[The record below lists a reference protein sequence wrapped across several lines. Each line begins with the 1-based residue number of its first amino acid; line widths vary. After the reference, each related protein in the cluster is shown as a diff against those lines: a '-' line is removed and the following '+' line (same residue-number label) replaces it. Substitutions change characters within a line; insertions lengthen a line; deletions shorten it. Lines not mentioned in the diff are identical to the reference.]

1 MSEDAAYAAAKAGQV
16 DVAHTAPAYTVN
28 PIKGYNILAFNSV
41 DIRGLNLPAIPAG
54 KQTPARKNGETYL
67 AGNNVTANLAIRQA
81 IARAID
87 REAIVKNVLYGYGS
101 VAYTDSLNEPWEN
114 EAMKVAYDPAKAK
127 AILEADGWKLNGE
140 GIYEKQGLKAE
151 FDLLYISSNSV
162 RTGIAMAVKEMLQ
175 QVGIKVNPVG
185 SSWDKISTLCYAT
198 PHVFGAGLHSPTG
211 VRSHYYTGKNYASY
225 SNPTVDQYIEQA
237 LAANSVEGSYEFW
250 KKAQWDGQTGVTPQA
265 DSPWVWLVEIK
276 HIYFAKENLNV
287 VDNKIHPHGYGW
299 TIANHVHQW
308 SWK

>member
-1 MSEDAAYAAAKAGQV
+1 
-16 DVAHTAPAYTVN
+16 
-28 PIKGYNILAFNSV
+28 
-41 DIRGLNLPAIPAG
+41 
-54 KQTPARKNGETYL
+54 
-67 AGNNVTANLAIRQA
+67 
-81 IARAID
+81 
-87 REAIVKNVLYGYGS
+87 
-101 VAYTDSLNEPWEN
+101 
-114 EAMKVAYDPAKAK
+114 
-127 AILEADGWKLNGE
+127 
-140 GIYEKQGLKAE
+140 
-151 FDLLYISSNSV
+151 
-162 RTGIAMAVKEMLQ
+162 
-175 QVGIKVNPVG
+175 
-185 SSWDKISTLCYAT
+185 
-198 PHVFGAGLHSPTG
+198 

-225 SNPTVDQYIEQA
+225 SNPTVDQYIDQA